1 MSLVT
6 DFIFHGD
13 IVCSWSFSRDCLC
26 HSTHSFFL
34 LNLYTCIYTQFIF
47 TMSFLLIHG
56 CFNSFIF
63 YKNGKLARN
72 QTDRSGVRVK
82 KENEKFTIVCL
93 RSSQNLLN
101 SLIIH
106 QAKIKEITTMEE
118 V

>member
-1 MSLVT
+1 MPAKTLLENITFMSL
-6 DFIFHGD
+6 
-13 IVCSWSFSRDCLC
+13 
-26 HSTHSFFL
+26 
-34 LNLYTCIYTQFIF
+34 
-47 TMSFLLIHG
+47 LLIHG

-93 RSSQNLLN
+93 RSSQNLLKLIY
-101 SLIIH
+101 LIIH
-106 QAKIKEITTMEE
+106 QAKTKEITTMEE